1 MPDSPGE
8 QPKIIIDSDWKAQ
21 AQKEREKLAQKEQE
35 AAAKKSQSAPRPAAG
50 AAAEDPEGMPPA
62 DFQALV
68 GTMVTQCLMYMGGF
82 PDPQTGRA
90 LVSLEHARF
99 HIDLLSVLEEKTR
112 GNISKE
118 ESEDLKAA
126 VNELR
131 SRFVEIAKAIA
142 QASKEGRLS
151 RGGQGGPAA
160 GGISGADLSFGGG
173 PGGGMGGGMG
183 GISGPSFSPVVTI
196 A

>member
-35 AAAKKSQSAPRPAAG
+35 AAAKKAQSTPRAAASAAG
-50 AAAEDPEGMPPA
+50 AGEGDPEGMPPA

-99 HIDLLSVLEEKTR
+99 HIDLLAVLEEKTR
-112 GNISKE
+112 GNISKD

-131 SRFVEIAKAIA
+131 LRFVEIAKAIA

-151 RGGQGGPAA
+151 RGGQPGAGGPA
-160 GGISGADLSFGGG
+160 GMGPGDVSGLSGPGMTFGSG
-173 PGGGMGGGMG
+173 PGGA
-183 GISGPSFSPVVTI
+183 PFSPQ
-196 A
+196 ARP

>member
-35 AAAKKSQSAPRPAAG
+35 AAAKKAPPGPRSAAGAPAAG
-50 AAAEDPEGMPPA
+50 PADPQGDPEGMPPA

-99 HIDLLSVLEEKTR
+99 HIDLLAVLEEKTR
-112 GNISKE
+112 GNITKE
-118 ESEDLKAA
+118 ESEDLAAA

-131 SRFVEIAKAIA
+131 LRFVEIAKAIA

-151 RGGQGGPAA
+151 RGGQPGMGGPAGA
-160 GGISGADLSFGGG
+160 GGPSLSFNPGGFGGG
-173 PGGGMGGGMG
+173 PGSGM
-183 GISGPSFSPVVTI
+183 SGPGF
-196 A
+196 

>member
-35 AAAKKSQSAPRPAAG
+35 AAAKKAQEAAKLG
-50 AAAEDPEGMPPA
+50 LSPEQMGQEREGMPPA

-90 LVSLEHARF
+90 IVSLEHAKF
-99 HIDLLSVLEEKTR
+99 HIDLLAVLEEKTR
-112 GNISKE
+112 GNVKE
-118 ESEDLKAA
+118 NESADLKAA
-126 VNELR
+126 VNELQM
-131 SRFVEIAKAIA
+131 RFVEIAKMIA
-142 QASKEGRLS
+142 QASKEGRLG
-151 RGGQGGPAA
+151 R
-160 GGISGADLSFGGG
+160 G
-173 PGGGMGGGMG
+173 PGGAGGAPGMG
-183 GISGPSFSPVVTI
+183 GIGIGGGAGLKFTGDPSGGI
-196 A
+196 AGPGF